1 MQEKKEIKGENIMYD
16 INLKV
21 GDKIKYVGNEQLEYF
36 TFGNVYEVQ
45 SIKSLGYLGKEM
57 HIMVIDDANEENYIT
72 VPFYR
77 KNFVK
82 VEVIIIV
89 YEDDTFVT
97 ETDLGM
103 LNWNNDTYTLD
114 LLVNLLVSL
123 NIGYSIVDMSTEF

>member
-1 MQEKKEIKGENIMYD
+1 MYD
-16 INLKV
+16 IDLKV

-82 VEVIIIV
+82 VEVTIIV

-123 NIGYSIVDMSTEF
+123 NIGYSIVDTSTEF

>member
-1 MQEKKEIKGENIMYD
+1 MYD
-16 INLKV
+16 INLKI

-97 ETDLGM
+97 ETDLGI

>member
-1 MQEKKEIKGENIMYD
+1 MYD

-72 VPFYR
+72 VPFFKNNFR
-77 KNFVK
+77 KVSVTITTFD
-82 VEVIIIV
+82 
-89 YEDDTFVT
+89 DDTFVT
-97 ETDLGM
+97 ETNSGM
-103 LNWNNDTYTLD
+103 LNWNNYNYTLE
-114 LLVNLLVSL
+114 LLLEILDSL
-123 NIGYSIVDMSTEF
+123 EIGYEIVSTSTEF

>member
-1 MQEKKEIKGENIMYD
+1 MQEKKKIKGENIMYD

-82 VEVIIIV
+82 VEVTIIV

-123 NIGYSIVDMSTEF
+123 NIGYSVVDMSTEF

>member
-1 MQEKKEIKGENIMYD
+1 MYD

-97 ETDLGM
+97 ETDLGI

>member
-1 MQEKKEIKGENIMYD
+1 MYD

-82 VEVIIIV
+82 VEVTIIV

-123 NIGYSIVDMSTEF
+123 NIGYSVVDMSTEF

>member
-1 MQEKKEIKGENIMYD
+1 
-16 INLKV
+16 
-21 GDKIKYVGNEQLEYF
+21 
-36 TFGNVYEVQ
+36 
-45 SIKSLGYLGKEM
+45 M

-82 VEVIIIV
+82 VEVTIIV

-97 ETDLGM
+97 ETDLGI

-123 NIGYSIVDMSTEF
+123 NIGYSIVDVYVD

>member
-82 VEVIIIV
+82 VEVTIIV

>member
-1 MQEKKEIKGENIMYD
+1 MYD

-82 VEVIIIV
+82 VEVTIIV

-97 ETDLGM
+97 ETDLGI

-123 NIGYSIVDMSTEF
+123 NIGYNVVDMSTEF

>member
-1 MQEKKEIKGENIMYD
+1 MYD

-82 VEVIIIV
+82 VEITIVV

>member
-1 MQEKKEIKGENIMYD
+1 MYD

-82 VEVIIIV
+82 VKVIITV

>member
-1 MQEKKEIKGENIMYD
+1 MYD

-82 VEVIIIV
+82 VEVTIIV

-97 ETDLGM
+97 ETDLGI

-123 NIGYSIVDMSTEF
+123 NIGYSIVDVYVD

>member
-1 MQEKKEIKGENIMYD
+1 MYD

-82 VEVIIIV
+82 VKVIIIV

-97 ETDLGM
+97 ETDLGI

>member
-1 MQEKKEIKGENIMYD
+1 MYNID
-16 INLKV
+16 LKI
-21 GDKIKYVGNEQLEYF
+21 GDKIKYIGNEQLEYF

-82 VEVIIIV
+82 VEVIITV

>member
-1 MQEKKEIKGENIMYD
+1 MQEKKKIKGEKIMYD

-82 VEVIIIV
+82 VEVTIIV

>member
-1 MQEKKEIKGENIMYD
+1 MYD

-82 VEVIIIV
+82 VEVIITV

-97 ETDLGM
+97 ETDLGI

>member
-1 MQEKKEIKGENIMYD
+1 MYD

-97 ETDLGM
+97 ETNLGI

>member
-1 MQEKKEIKGENIMYD
+1 MYD

-21 GDKIKYVGNEQLEYF
+21 GDKIKYVGNERLEYF

-82 VEVIIIV
+82 VEVTIIV

-97 ETDLGM
+97 ETDLGI

>member
-1 MQEKKEIKGENIMYD
+1 MYD

-82 VEVIIIV
+82 VEVTIIV

-114 LLVNLLVSL
+114 LLVNL

>member
-1 MQEKKEIKGENIMYD
+1 MYD
-16 INLKV
+16 IDLKV

-82 VEVIIIV
+82 VEVTIIV

-114 LLVNLLVSL
+114 LLVNLYFLSFVLLLIHYLTIQKL
-123 NIGYSIVDMSTEF
+123 N

>member
-1 MQEKKEIKGENIMYD
+1 MYD

-77 KNFVK
+77 KNFIK

-97 ETDLGM
+97 ETNLGI

>member
-1 MQEKKEIKGENIMYD
+1 MYD

-57 HIMVIDDANEENYIT
+57 HIMIIDDANEENYIT

-82 VEVIIIV
+82 VEVTIIV

>member
-1 MQEKKEIKGENIMYD
+1 MYD

>member
-1 MQEKKEIKGENIMYD
+1 MYD

-45 SIKSLGYLGKEM
+45 SIKSLGYLGKEI

-82 VEVIIIV
+82 VEVTIIV

>member
-1 MQEKKEIKGENIMYD
+1 MYD
-16 INLKV
+16 INLKG

-97 ETDLGM
+97 ETDLGI

>member
-1 MQEKKEIKGENIMYD
+1 MYNID
-16 INLKV
+16 LKV
-21 GDKIKYVGNEQLEYF
+21 GDKIKYIGNEQLEYF

-82 VEVIIIV
+82 VEVTIIV

-97 ETDLGM
+97 ETDLGI

>member
-1 MQEKKEIKGENIMYD
+1 MQERKKIKGENIMYD

-82 VEVIIIV
+82 VEVTIIV

-123 NIGYSIVDMSTEF
+123 NIGYSVVDMSTEF

>member
-1 MQEKKEIKGENIMYD
+1 MQKRKKIKGENIMYD

-72 VPFYR
+72 VPFFKNNFR
-77 KNFVK
+77 KVSVTITTFD
-82 VEVIIIV
+82 
-89 YEDDTFVT
+89 DDTFVT
-97 ETDLGM
+97 ETDIGM
-103 LNWNNDTYTLD
+103 LNWNNYNYTLE
-114 LLVNLLVSL
+114 LLLEILDSL
-123 NIGYSIVDMSTEF
+123 EIGYEIVSTSTEF

>member
-1 MQEKKEIKGENIMYD
+1 MYD

-97 ETDLGM
+97 ETNLGM

>member
-1 MQEKKEIKGENIMYD
+1 MYD

-82 VEVIIIV
+82 VEVTIIV

-97 ETDLGM
+97 ETESSSVICGSALF
-103 LNWNNDTYTLD
+103 
-114 LLVNLLVSL
+114 S
-123 NIGYSIVDMSTEF
+123 SIKSIFLFRIF

>member
-1 MQEKKEIKGENIMYD
+1 MYD

-77 KNFVK
+77 KNFIK

-97 ETDLGM
+97 ETDLGI

>member
-1 MQEKKEIKGENIMYD
+1 MYD

-45 SIKSLGYLGKEM
+45 SIKSLGYLGKEI

>member
-1 MQEKKEIKGENIMYD
+1 MYD

-57 HIMVIDDANEENYIT
+57 HIIVIDDANEENYIT

-82 VEVIIIV
+82 VEVTIIV

-114 LLVNLLVSL
+114 LLVNLLVNL

>member
-1 MQEKKEIKGENIMYD
+1 MYD

-82 VEVIIIV
+82 VEVTIIV

>member
-1 MQEKKEIKGENIMYD
+1 MYD

-82 VEVIIIV
+82 VEVTIIV

-97 ETDLGM
+97 ETDLGI